1 MLAFQ
6 QYQIA
11 FTAHIRDPK
20 RNPKP
25 ARVKDSR
32 MAIYREIVFNNII
45 SSVSACFPVCINVL
59 GKRKWQ
65 QLCRAFFAQH
75 QASSPLFREIPEA
88 FLSFLNTQDLTQL
101 KLPTFLTELAHYEW
115 AELAVSN
122 MPEQK
127 RTLSA
132 DTDLLN
138 ECPILTN
145 AHFLLEYNY
154 PVHTISKRIQ
164 PATQTKTYILMFRN
178 SAFRIRFI
186 ALNAMTFQLLN
197 MIKFSNITG
206 REALQQIATA
216 LNHPQPEVVINFGI
230 DVLNDLMLQNAVL
243 GSAKAKIETI
253 MS

>member
-20 RNPKP
+20 HNSKP

-32 MAIYREIVFNNII
+32 MAIYREIVFNNIL

-75 QASSPLFREIPEA
+75 QANSPLFREIPAA
-88 FLSFLNTQDLTQL
+88 FLSFLNTQDFTQL
-101 KLPTFLTELAHYEW
+101 KLPAFLTELAHYEW

-122 MPEQK
+122 IPEHNC
-127 RTLSA
+127 TLSTDA
-132 DTDLLN
+132 DLLN
-138 ECPILTN
+138 ERPILTN
-145 AHFLLEYNY
+145 AHLLLVYNY

-164 PATQTKTYILMFRN
+164 PTTQTKTYILMFRS

-186 ALNAMTFQLLN
+186 ALNAMTFELLKL
-197 MIKFSNITG
+197 IKNNTITG
-206 REALQQIATA
+206 KQALLQIAEMIQ
-216 LNHPQPEVVINFGI
+216 HPQPDAIMQFGEAI
-230 DVLNDLMLQNAVL
+230 LKDLMVQEAIL
-243 GSAKAKIETI
+243 GS
-253 MS
+253 SGL